1 MNNKI
6 KLGIFV
12 LAGLAAVLVSMVAV
26 GSFSLNKRYTV
37 YVLFDNASG
46 LTKKA
51 KVKIAGVEIGVLR
64 GIDLQGTKARLRLA
78 IQDDVKLYQDA
89 SASIVSMGIIGTKYI
104 DVNPGDSSLPAVKN
118 GDMLS
123 TSKAPSLEEK
133 LGQIA
138 EKISSAIDS
147 LGKDGK
153 NGDMIDNLAQSIRDL
168 KSIMHNIA
176 LQNSKITSAINNINK
191 FSYNL
196 ADIADSNKRDIR
208 EAVLSMKEAAAKL
221 DAVMTK
227 INEGEGAF
235 AALIN
240 DEQMGRHLKETVS
253 TAKDAVA
260 SAKTAID
267 GLSETFGEVN
277 KLQLY
282 WDYMGRYDAKDEK
295 LRSDLGIGISMRKE
309 RFYYVG
315 VSNAAD
321 AGNEKDK
328 EEKDRMNTL
337 TALLGFR
344 GEHAQIYGGVMRN
357 KAGVGVGYSFFDP
370 IYAPHRRLQVH
381 FDAFNFP
388 RKNKPPEFNAGVRFG
403 ITRWFYVGIS
413 VEDIA
418 YKASL
423 TPYVKLEIKD
433 TDISRLLGIAGV
445 AAAAS
450 K

>member
-12 LAGLAAVLVSMVAV
+12 LAGLAAILVSLVAV
-26 GSFSLNKRYTV
+26 GSFSLNKKYTV

-64 GIDLQGTKARLRLA
+64 GIDLWDTKARLRLA
-78 IQDDVKLYQDA
+78 IRDDVKLYQDA

-104 DVNPGDSSLPAVKN
+104 DVNPGSSSLPEVKN

-123 TSKAPSLEEK
+123 TSKALSLEEK

-176 LQNSKITSAINNINK
+176 LQNSKITSAISNLNK

-196 ADIADSNKRDIR
+196 ADIAESNKLDIR
-208 EAVLSMKEAAAKL
+208 EAVLSIKEASAKL
-221 DAVMTK
+221 ESVMTK

-240 DEQMGRHLKETVS
+240 DEQMGRQLKETVS

-282 WDYMGRYDAKDEK
+282 WDYMGRYDSKDEK

-321 AGNEKDK
+321 ASNEKDK

-370 IYAPHRRLQVH
+370 IYAPRRRLQIH

-388 RKNKPPEFNAGVRFG
+388 RKNKPPEFNAGVRLG
-403 ITRWFYVGIS
+403 ITGWFYVGIS